1 LRIVPARL
9 LLVCALIAVG
19 HPLAAPAHQLD
30 APFDVI
36 HYAAHVEPDIT
47 GGTVRGTVAV
57 SVVAGADGLRT
68 ITLDRGVL
76 QIDAVRQD
84 DDELTFTTPPGQVEI
99 RLRDPAAANERRRIQ
114 IDYHGAPRYGLEL
127 VPDRSQ
133 AYTIFST
140 SQWMP
145 AVDAPAARAT
155 LDLTVV
161 VPAGLVVVANGE
173 AGAVSTLDD
182 DRESHGF
189 ELATAAPSYTFGF
202 AAGPFH
208 EVDEEHGGVTL
219 RYLADGFDDDALRR
233 VFADT
238 PAMLDFFVDRAGV
251 PYAADTYTQALVV
264 DTVGQEMTGFSLM
277 SEEYG
282 RRMLADPAASSLGAH
297 EMAHQW
303 WGNMVTCVDWR
314 HFWLNE
320 GFATFMAAAW
330 MEQRFGRERYLAEV
344 DAMRQRYERVRD
356 EGNDKPLVFPDW
368 NRPTSADRTLVY
380 QKGAY
385 VLHLLREQLGDDA
398 FWDGV
403 RHYTRTH
410 FGQSV
415 TTADF
420 QEAMEQ
426 SSGRDLSAF
435 FDEWV
440 YAGS

>member
-1 LRIVPARL
+1 LRLGSARL
-9 LLVCALIAVG
+9 LLVCVLIGAG
-19 HPLAAPAHQLD
+19 HLPAASAQGPG
-30 APFDVI
+30 APFDVV
-36 HYAAHVEPDIT
+36 HYDARIEPDIAA
-47 GGTVRGTVAV
+47 GTVRGTVAV
-57 SVVAGADGLRT
+57 SVAAGTEGPGT
-68 ITLDRGVL
+68 ITLDRGTL
-76 QIDAVRQD
+76 EIDAVRED
-84 DDELTFTTPPGQVEI
+84 DAELTFTTPPGRVEI
-99 RLRDPAAANERRRIQ
+99 RLERPAPAGERREIE
-114 IDYHGAPRYGLEL
+114 IDYHGTPRHGLEL
-127 VPDRSQ
+127 VPERSQ

-145 AVDAPAARAT
+145 AVDTPTERAT

-161 VPAGLVVVANGE
+161 LPAGLVVVANGN
-173 AGAVSTLDD
+173 AAAVSALDD
-182 DRESHGF
+182 GREAHTF

-202 AAGPFH
+202 AAGRFR
-208 EVDEEHGGVTL
+208 EDTEEHGGVTL
-219 RYLADGFDDDALRR
+219 RYLADGFDDAALRR
-233 VFADT
+233 IFADT
-238 PAMLDFFVDRAGV
+238 PEMLDFFVDRAGV
-251 PYAADTYTQALVV
+251 PYAGDSYTQALVV
-264 DTVGQEMTGFSLM
+264 ETIGQEMTGFSLM

-282 RRMLADPAASSLGAH
+282 RRMLADPAASSLAAH

-385 VLHLLREQLGDDA
+385 VLYLLREQLGDDA
-398 FWDGV
+398 FWEGLRD
-403 RHYTRTH
+403 YTRAY
-410 FGQSV
+410 FGRSV

-420 QEAMEQ
+420 QAAMEQ

-440 YAGS
+440 YARP